1 MFSLFKKKRIEL
13 PEFEELKTSKIRD
26 SYFIRRATWDW
37 LDRETINVVDPN
49 APRVLTLDPWL
60 QTIFLAANGQIT
72 ITEFTN
78 SMATKYG
85 SKSSIPDGLDRTIL
99 GEIQKLVDLKIVEL
113 LDESQFLPY
122 YIELPQSDQERDKA
136 KRLMIADGFIK
147 GTNT

>member
-1 MFSLFKKKRIEL
+1 M
-13 PEFEELKTSKIRD
+13 
-26 SYFIRRATWDW
+26 
-37 LDRETINVVDPN
+37 
-49 APRVLTLDPWL
+49 DPWL

-113 LDESQFLPY
+113 LDESQVLPY
-122 YIELPQSDQERDKA
+122 YIELPQSDQDRDNA

-147 GTNT
+147 GPNM